1 MSRPPLP
8 PTELTPDAPLAPT
21 MISAAE
27 AARLIEDAMMRGMDL
42 GEMNGGIKM
51 ANFTATVSEK
61 AVAEFAI
68 RLRESKK
75 YKGAPYIDADGN
87 RKSVSTFD
95 DYCQVFFGRTSR
107 RICQLIGNYHLLGPE
122 LYEQAQALK
131 LGQRDYDAI
140 KALPPSDQDMIRD
153 AIAASDRDRLVALME
168 EMAMRHGSAKQA
180 AEAEKAA
187 LQKQL
192 DEHRNAAEASA
203 RILRQKNDKI
213 DELAREL
220 DGRRH
225 MPDEQRREL
234 AIRKLQ
240 DTALN
245 CSAAIGTDLLRECQQ
260 LLDTTEGRVPEV
272 VTRALLG
279 AIEQVISTARD
290 VAADVGVLGLLDG
303 VLSAG
308 PAGDAP

>member
-1 MSRPPLP
+1 
-8 PTELTPDAPLAPT
+8 
-21 MISAAE
+21 
-27 AARLIEDAMMRGMDL
+27 
-42 GEMNGGIKM
+42 
-51 ANFTATVSEK
+51 
-61 AVAEFAI
+61 
-68 RLRESKK
+68 
-75 YKGAPYIDADGN
+75 
-87 RKSVSTFD
+87 
-95 DYCQVFFGRTSR
+95 
-107 RICQLIGNYHLLGPE
+107 
-122 LYEQAQALK
+122 
-131 LGQRDYDAI
+131 
-140 KALPPSDQDMIRD
+140 
-153 AIAASDRDRLVALME
+153 
-168 EMAMRHGSAKQA
+168 MRHGSAKQA